1 MTTKLKVGDYGE
13 MKPGEFKKNIGQYTT
28 KNLESI
34 INNSDEEKRAIKMGI
49 TDVSLVYKLDDLV
62 SKDVIFSASGVTDG
76 SLLNGVFFQEDRV
89 FVETLVM
96 RSNNGTVRRLKTE
109 YKNFI

>member
-1 MTTKLKVGDYGE
+1 MQSRIL
-13 MKPGEFKKNIGQYTT
+13 
-28 KNLESI
+28 

-76 SLLNGVFFQEDRV
+76 SLLNGVVFFKMKGFCRNACYEI
-89 FVETLVM
+89 E
-96 RSNNGTVRRLKTE
+96 
-109 YKNFI
+109 